1 MELNANSLIL
11 FCLFFF
17 FFFFSN
23 LGINRTALREI
34 KLLQELSHPNIIGV
48 SKMNATSRISLQ
60 ILLIQVQTEILNY
73 LGHGDAAYFYLSCF
87 LQPQMV
93 SPKWSVKQLLQ
104 QNTYFGN
111 KVKVVSFDILL
122 LFSPGLCGY

>member
-1 MELNANSLIL
+1 
-11 FCLFFF
+11 
-17 FFFFSN
+17 
-23 LGINRTALREI
+23 
-34 KLLQELSHPNIIGV
+34 LQELSHPNIIGV